1 MLPAAPF
8 SNLQL
13 ELLQLYAAGVPDAY
27 LPELKNVIANYLLEK
42 ARDEAGREWDARGYH
57 HDQVKAWLDPAA

>member
-1 MLPAAPF
+1 MLPSAPL

-13 ELLQLYAAGVPDAY
+13 ELLQLYAAGVPDAF

-42 ARDEAGREWDARGYH
+42 ARDEADRQWAARGY
-57 HDQVKAWLDPAA
+57 DEYTALAWLNPAA

>member
-1 MLPAAPF
+1 MLPAAPY

-27 LPELKNVIANYLLEK
+27 LPELKTLIANYLLSK
-42 ARDEAGREWDARGYH
+42 ARDGADHEWGARGY
-57 HDQVKAWLDPAA
+57 DERTVRGWLDPAA

>member
-1 MLPAAPF
+1 MLPSAPL

-13 ELLQLYAAGVPDAY
+13 ELLQLYAAGVPDAF

-42 ARDEAGREWDARGYH
+42 ARNEADQQWDARGY
-57 HDQVKAWLDPAA
+57 DENTAQAWLNPAA